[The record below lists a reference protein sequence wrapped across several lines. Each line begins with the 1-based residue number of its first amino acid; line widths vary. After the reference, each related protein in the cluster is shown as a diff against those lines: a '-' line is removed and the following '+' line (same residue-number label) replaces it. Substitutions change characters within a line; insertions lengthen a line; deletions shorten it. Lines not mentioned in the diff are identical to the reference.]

1 MGQNTID
8 ANGITIQ
15 TYTEILNDITN
26 GTDSTPGW
34 ITIYGS
40 DINLDSNSP
49 DGQIV
54 NLMALSKEDMLQFG
68 VGIYNAFNPDLAVGQ
83 ALDGVAQYNGITR
96 KGGTYTQTQV
106 VVTTNQ
112 SVTLNGNDQSASTPF
127 TIEDGNGNQLYL
139 ITTVTIGSG
148 TSTLNFQAANMGFV
162 QIVQN
167 TVTAIVTPQTGV
179 LAVNNPSTPY
189 NYGADQETDA
199 QFRLRRQ
206 QSTAGLSTHK
216 AQALYTAL
224 NNIVGVEQAVVY
236 ENNTGVSNSIGLG
249 AHSIWVIVEGGTAQ
263 EIANMIY
270 NYVDCCGMK
279 GSTEVDIVQPVDG
292 SLYPVYFDIAQQ
304 QVLQISL
311 NIESLSGSAINN
323 AAIQSYL
330 LDNYT
335 LGINEVADITSI
347 TALVRAYSSDLL
359 VTFAGVS
366 ISAGSYTDS
375 VKPSAVINYFVLLT
389 GNILITNT

>member
-1 MGQNTID
+1 MPNTID
-8 ANGITIQ
+8 ANGINIE
-15 TYTEILNDITN
+15 TYPEIVNDIVN

-34 ITIYGS
+34 VTIYGP
-40 DINLDSNSP
+40 DVNLDSNAP

-54 NLMALSKEDMLQFG
+54 NLLALSKEDMLQFG
-68 VGIYNAFNPDLAVGQ
+68 VGLYNSMNPDKAVGQ
-83 ALDGVAQYNGITR
+83 AFDGIAQINGLLR

-112 SVTLNGNDQSASTPF
+112 GVTLNGLDNTAATPF
-127 TIEDGNGNQLYL
+127 TVEDGNGNQLYL
-139 ITTVTIGSG
+139 ISTVTIGSG
-148 TSTLNFQAANMGFV
+148 ATALNFQAANMGFV

-179 LAVNNPSTPY
+179 LAVNNPNPPY

-206 QSTAGLSTHK
+206 QSTAGVSTHK
-216 AQALYTAL
+216 AQALYAAL

-236 ENNTGVSNSIGLG
+236 ENNTNVTNGIGLG
-249 AHSIWVIVEGGTAQ
+249 PYSIWVIVEGGTAQ

-279 GSTEVDIVQPVDG
+279 GNTEVDIVQPQDG
-292 SLYPVYFDIAQQ
+292 SLYPIYFDIAQQ
-304 QVLQISL
+304 QDLYISL

-323 AAIQSYL
+323 SAIQAYL
-330 LDNYT
+330 VDNYV
-335 LGINEVADITSI
+335 LGINEIADITSI
-347 TALVRAYSSDLL
+347 TALIRAYSTDLL
-359 VTFAGVS
+359 VTSAGVS
-366 ISAGSYTDS
+366 ISNSGYTDS
-375 VKPSAVINYFVLLT
+375 VKPSAVINYFVLLST
-389 GNILITNT
+389 NISITNT